1 MTHSISNN
9 FPCKRCVLDAV
20 NNPEFNLDHAGL
32 CSFCHQFDSK
42 HLPYL
47 QALRNG
53 GRDEYRQVLE
63 QIRKDGRG
71 KRYDC
76 LIGVSGGVDS
86 TYIAWLTKQ
95 AGLRPLAV
103 HFDNGWNSELA
114 VKNIENIIVR
124 LGIDLETV
132 VVDWL
137 EFRDLQLAYLKASVV
152 DVEVPTDHG
161 IFTTLYRVAR
171 RFGIRYILSGVNTA
185 TEAILPYSWIHPK
198 LDHINLLA
206 IHKAFGTQP
215 LKTFPVADFPLKR
228 WIRRSGL
235 QEVRILDLI
244 DFRKAEAE
252 EISKREL
259 DWHPYGG
266 KHYES
271 IFTRFY
277 QGYILPEKFGIDKRK
292 AHLSNLICSGQMSR
306 DEAIAELAKPI
317 YPQELLREDMEF
329 ALKKFDLTEAEFSEI
344 MQRPRKA
351 HRDFDFEGSI
361 FHRFTPLKLLRP
373 LWRKWKTGRLG
384 NLKPWA

>member
-1 MTHSISNN
+1 MSYSKHKE
-9 FPCKRCVLDAV
+9 FPCKRCVLDAI
-20 NNPEFNLDHAGL
+20 NNPDFSLDNSGL
-32 CSFCHQFDSK
+32 CSFCHQFDREHRPILQK
-42 HLPYL
+42 LENGDRGEYL
-47 QALRNG
+47 RII
-53 GRDEYRQVLE
+53 E
-63 QIRKDGRG
+63 QIRKDGRVN
-71 KRYDC
+71 RYDC

-86 TYIAWLTKQ
+86 TYIAWLTKEV
-95 AGLRPLAV
+95 GLRPLAV

-114 VKNIENIIVR
+114 VKNIENLAVK

-171 RFGIRYILSGVNTA
+171 RFGIRYILSGVNSA

-215 LKTFPVADFPLKR
+215 LKTFPVADFSLKG

-235 QEVRILDLI
+235 REVRILDLI
-244 DFRKAEAE
+244 DYRKAEAE
-252 EISKREL
+252 KIIKREL

-292 AHLSNLICSGQMSR
+292 AHLSNLICSGQMTR
-306 DEAIAELAKPI
+306 DEGILELSRPI
-317 YPQELLREDMEF
+317 YPPGLLLEDMDF
-329 ALKKFDLTEAEFSEI
+329 ALKKFGLTEAEFFEI
-344 MQRPRKA
+344 MQYPRKA
-351 HRDFDFEGSI
+351 HRDFDFEGSS
-361 FHRFTPLKLLRP
+361 FHRFPLLKLLRP
-373 LWRKWKTGRLG
+373 LWHKWQTSLSG
-384 NLKPWA
+384 N

>member
-1 MTHSISNN
+1 MSNPSSTE
-9 FPCKRCVLDAV
+9 FPCKRCLLDGV
-20 NNPEFNLDHAGL
+20 NNPDFSLDLSGL
-32 CSFCHQFDSK
+32 CSFCNQFDCE
-42 HLPYL
+42 HQPYL
-47 QALRNG
+47 QEVKNG
-53 GRDEYRQVLE
+53 GREKYLRILD

-71 KRYDC
+71 KPYDC

-86 TYIAWLTKQ
+86 TYIAWLTKEV
-95 AGLRPLAV
+95 GLRPLAV

-114 VKNIENIIVR
+114 VKNIENIINR

-137 EFRDLQLAYLKASVV
+137 EFRDLQLSYLKASVV

-161 IFTTLYRVAR
+161 IFTTLFRVAR
-171 RFGIRYILSGVNTA
+171 RFGIRYILSGVNSA

-206 IHKAFGTQP
+206 IHKAFGTQT
-215 LKTFPVADFPLKR
+215 LKTFPVADFRLKR
-228 WIRRSGL
+228 WIRTSGL
-235 QEVRILDLI
+235 QEIRILDLI

-252 EISKREL
+252 ELIKREL
-259 DWHPYGG
+259 DWRPYGG

-292 AHLSNLICSGQMSR
+292 AHLSNLICSGQMTR
-306 DEAIAELAKPI
+306 DEGIAELAKPI
-317 YPQELLREDMEF
+317 YPQGLLLEDMEF
-329 ALKKFDLTEAEFSEI
+329 ALKKFNLTEAEFGEI

-373 LWRKWKTGRLG
+373 LWRKLKTSRLG
-384 NLKPWA
+384 N